1 MGQSVWKPLMIFLG
15 MLVFFNLL
23 YSTVSRNAGA
33 QGEEISYSRFRQE
46 LARDNIEKI
55 TLKGSTV
62 KGEFRQATK
71 TRRKQEG
78 VQPERGV
85 RNFSTILPAV
95 EDPSLMADLSAKNV
109 DVTAVSTESSPYA
122 TVFLYLLPWLLII
135 GIWWFVMRGVRSQS
149 PGSMLGT
156 FSKSG
161 AKMYT
166 TSERVKVTFEDVAGM
181 ETPKQELKE
190 VVDYLRNPKKFQ
202 TIGGKV
208 PKGVLLVG
216 PPGTGK
222 TLLARAVA
230 GESGVAFFSIS
241 ASQFIEMFVGVGA
254 SRVRDL
260 FTNAKKEAPSIIFI
274 DELDAVGRSRGAGF
288 GGGHDEREQTLN
300 QLLSEMD
307 GFDPHQEVVVLAA
320 TNRPD
325 VLDKAL
331 LRPGRFDRNIVI
343 ERPDWRD
350 REQIL
355 KVYARKVSMDAG
367 VDLGVIARGTPGMT
381 GAELES
387 LVNEAAILA
396 AREDATKVT
405 REHMERAKDKILM
418 GGERRMFIS
427 DHERRITAYHEAGH
441 TLVAKLLP
449 GTDPVHK
456 VTIIPR
462 GMALGVTQQ
471 LPEDDRYHYP
481 KAYLLKRMCVVMG
494 GRVAERLVF
503 DDVSTGAQN
512 DLKVVTDLAEKMV
525 CQWGMS
531 EKVGPITFTR
541 GEEHPFLG
549 LKLAQEK
556 TFSEQMAALI
566 DQEMLLLITQ
576 AETRSTELMAANRSK
591 LDALAQA
598 LLSEETLDGQRIDAV
613 LAQVQ

>member
-355 KVYARKVSMDAG
+355 KVYARKVTMEAG
-367 VDLGVIARGTPGMT
+367 VDLGAIARGTPGMP
-381 GAELES
+381 S
-387 LVNEAAILA
+387 W
-396 AREDATKVT
+396 
-405 REHMERAKDKILM
+405 
-418 GGERRMFIS
+418 
-427 DHERRITAYHEAGH
+427 
-441 TLVAKLLP
+441 
-449 GTDPVHK
+449 
-456 VTIIPR
+456 
-462 GMALGVTQQ
+462 
-471 LPEDDRYHYP
+471 
-481 KAYLLKRMCVVMG
+481 
-494 GRVAERLVF
+494 RV
-503 DDVSTGAQN
+503 
-512 DLKVVTDLAEKMV
+512 
-525 CQWGMS
+525 W
-531 EKVGPITFTR
+531 
-541 GEEHPFLG
+541 
-549 LKLAQEK
+549 
-556 TFSEQMAALI
+556 
-566 DQEMLLLITQ
+566 
-576 AETRSTELMAANRSK
+576 
-591 LDALAQA
+591 
-598 LLSEETLDGQRIDAV
+598 
-613 LAQVQ
+613 

>member
-1 MGQSVWKPLMIFLG
+1 MGQSLWKPLMIFLV
-15 MLVFFNLL
+15 MLIFFNLL
-23 YSTVSRNAGA
+23 YGMITRNASGQA
-33 QGEEISYSRFRQE
+33 ESISYTRFRQE
-46 LARDNIEKI
+46 LVKDNIESI
-55 TLKGSTV
+55 TLKGSSV
-62 KGEFRQATK
+62 KGELRKPVKVPVQQAGE
-71 TRRKQEG
+71 RK
-78 VQPERGV
+78 EREV
-85 RNFSTILPAV
+85 RIFTTILPQV
-95 EDPSLMADLSAKNV
+95 QDPTLISDLAAKNV
-109 DVTAVSTESSPYA
+109 DVTALSTESSPYA
-122 TVFLYLLPWLLII
+122 SLFLYLLPWLLII
-135 GIWWFVMRGVRSQS
+135 GIWWFVMRGMRSQG

-161 AKMYT
+161 AKVYT
-166 TSERVKVTFEDVAGM
+166 TSERVKTTFDDVAGM

-202 TIGGKV
+202 DIGGKV

-230 GESGVAFFSIS
+230 GESGVSFFSIS

-260 FTNAKKEAPSIIFI
+260 FMNAKKEAPSIIFI

-331 LRPGRFDRNIVI
+331 LRPGRFDRTVLI

-355 KVYARKVSMDAG
+355 KVHVRKVTIDPNI
-367 VDLGVIARGTPGMT
+367 DLGVIARGTPGMT

-396 AREDATKVT
+396 AREDAPKVT
-405 REHMERAKDKILM
+405 TDHLERAKDKVLM

-427 DHERRITAYHEAGH
+427 DEEKRITAYHEAGH

-481 KAYLLKRMCVVMG
+481 KSYLLNRMSVILG

-503 DDVSTGAQN
+503 NDVSTGAQN

-531 EKVGPITFTR
+531 EKIGAITFSR

-556 TFSEQMAALI
+556 SFSEKMAALI
-566 DQEMLLLITQ
+566 DQEMSLLINQ
-576 AETRSTELMAANRSK
+576 AEALSTEVIAANK
-591 LDALAQA
+591 LKLNALAEA
-598 LLSEETLDGQRIDAV
+598 LLGEETLDGKRIDTV